1 MLRPYEGPWVR
12 EQTRAVG
19 TGLETRTYGTDRTGQ
34 KIYSFNSLGF
44 RGEDFDPDAERR
56 IFVFGCSHTFGVGLN
71 HDEVW
76 HSHFRRLYAE
86 HHGLAVERINLM
98 NFSHGGASNDFITRQ
113 VLTQCAAARPDLA
126 LVCFTALNRTESHT
140 SGKPLP
146 IAPWMW
152 RPWPL
157 RVLNTLKRSWGRL
170 SHAKSFYLHLRE
182 AHRYYQYYSDEAGVL
197 NAVRNLLLTQYFC
210 RSQGI
215 EYLSIWTDYRRLRD
229 PELCAHTAI
238 AQLVDMLDL
247 ERVLLSSL
255 DDGEV
260 RCDAAVDRVH
270 AGPRSHRRFAEI
282 CFQSYLSSRH
292 SERGQPVP
300 QAGLVANEQ

>member
-1 MLRPYEGPWVR
+1 MLPYEGPWVR
-12 EQTRAVG
+12 EQTSAVG

-34 KIYSFNSLGF
+34 KTYNLNSLGF
-44 RGEDFDPDAERR
+44 RGEGFDPDAERR

-71 HDEVW
+71 QDEVW

-86 HHGLAVERINLM
+86 HHGLAEERINLM

-113 VLTQCAAARPDLA
+113 LLTQCAAERPDLVLA
-126 LVCFTALNRTESHT
+126 YFTASNRTESHT

-215 EYLSIWTDYRRLRD
+215 EYLSIWNDYRRLQELRD
-229 PELCAHTAI
+229 HTAI
-238 AQLVDMLDL
+238 AQLVDLIDF
-247 ERVLLSSL
+247 ERLLPSSL
-255 DDGEV
+255 DDTGV

-270 AGPRSHRRFAEI
+270 AGPRSHRRFAEV
-282 CFQSYLSSRH
+282 CF
-292 SERGQPVP
+292 ERYRG
-300 QAGLVANEQ
+300 ACRDEQ